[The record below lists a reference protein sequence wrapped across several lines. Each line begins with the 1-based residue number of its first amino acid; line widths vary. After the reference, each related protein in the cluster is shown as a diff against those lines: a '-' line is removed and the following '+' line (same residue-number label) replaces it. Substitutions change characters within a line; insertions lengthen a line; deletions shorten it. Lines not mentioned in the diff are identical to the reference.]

1 MKKCTVCREKF
12 PEDEGRIDDDGKFI
26 CVDCDQAGPHG
37 EEMEC
42 PECGESSEEL
52 RTEKVCPHCAAEL
65 DEIDEDDADED
76 DDEKDDDEDEDDEG
90 SKDTKK

>member
-1 MKKCTVCREKF
+1 MKKCSVCREKS
-12 PEDEGRIDDDGKFI
+12 PEDEGRMDDDGKFV

-52 RTEKVCPHCAAEL
+52 RTEKVCPHCTAEL
-65 DEIDEDDADED
+65 EPDADELI
-76 DDEKDDDEDEDDEG
+76 DDDEDEKEAKEKDG
-90 SKDTKK
+90 KDTKK